1 MSRQQIMS
9 VLLAGVAGLALASPS
24 AAQSVEEFYKGKS
37 ISLIIGTDP
46 GGGYDQYAR
55 TLARHL
61 GRFIPG
67 NPTVI
72 PRNLGTAGGV
82 VAANRLF
89 SQSPKDGT
97 EIGAVHRGLPILP
110 LVSPSKEMEFDPA
123 KFGWLGSL
131 NKEASICM
139 SWHTSKIKTFAD
151 TRETLFI
158 VGVTGVGA
166 SLDTFEAPLMNVY
179 GSKMKIIAGYRGGQ
193 NIDLAMERGEIDGRC
208 GVSWSSLLVRSAD
221 WFREKKINILLQFGL
236 ERHADLKDIP
246 LMQELATTPDDR
258 TALELISIPTSVGRP
273 YLAPPGVPK
282 DRLAALQNAF
292 NMMVKDEGFMA
303 DANKQRM
310 EIQLVTGEEVQSV
323 LSRAYGSPQKVI
335 DRSRELMKVPQN

>member
-1 MSRQQIMS
+1 MHRRQITAI
-9 VLLAGVAGLALASPS
+9 LLAGVASLALAGAA

-37 ISLIIGTDP
+37 ITLTIGTDP

-61 GRFIPG
+61 GRFVPG

-72 PRNLGTAGGV
+72 PKNLGTAGGI
-82 VAANRLF
+82 VAANRIF
-89 SQSPKDGT
+89 SQAPKDGT
-97 EIGAVHRGLPILP
+97 EIGAFHRGLPIMP
-110 LVSPSKEMEFDPA
+110 LVSPAKEMEFDPA

-151 TRETLFI
+151 TREQLFI

-221 WFREKKINILLQFGL
+221 WFKEKKIHILLQFGL

-246 LMQELATTPDDR
+246 LMQELAKTPDDKA
-258 TALELISIPTSVGRP
+258 ALELISIPTLIGRP
-273 YLAPPGVPK
+273 YFTPPGLPK

-292 NMMVKDEGFMA
+292 NMMVNDAGFQA

-310 EIQLVTGEEVQSV
+310 EIQLVTGDEVEKI
-323 LSRAYGSPQKVI
+323 LSRAYGSPPKI
-335 DRSRELMKVPQN
+335 IERARELLKMPQN